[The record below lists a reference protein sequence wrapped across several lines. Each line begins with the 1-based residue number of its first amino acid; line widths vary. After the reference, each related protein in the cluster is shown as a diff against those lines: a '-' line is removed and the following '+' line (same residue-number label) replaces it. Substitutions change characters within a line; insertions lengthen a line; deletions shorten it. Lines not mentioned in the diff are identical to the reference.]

1 MAKLSL
7 AAEEPSPFR
16 SMSMKKVQ
24 TWSWCRAHSNK
35 LRDLSSLAAHSPL
48 ACHAP
53 IRYGRRVE
61 IQPSP
66 PCKRTSTA
74 AQVTLL
80 ALPKANTPF
89 KYCIPQAQTPG
100 LQVHEGQLQ
109 HRISDASEL
118 LVEPSH
124 ILRGDAHGLQEVAPE
139 WSIEHV
145 PLQKAPPDPLRVSA
159 ELFLQSCDSEI
170 LNPNPEFRNHCEQ
183 SLRDM
188 DPHL

>member
-1 MAKLSL
+1 MGLDPATFGASSRFRGCSDLAPSVAKLSL

-80 ALPKANTPF
+80 ALWMVSPAEGNTPF

-109 HRISDASEL
+109 HRISSDSEL
-118 LVEPSH
+118 LVPVTSSVEMLMDSRKSH
-124 ILRGDAHGLQEVAPE
+124 LSGASTR
-139 WSIEHV
+139 SST
-145 PLQKAPPDPLRVSA
+145 KS
-159 ELFLQSCDSEI
+159 SS
-170 LNPNPEFRNHCEQ
+170 
-183 SLRDM
+183 
-188 DPHL
+188 

>member
-1 MAKLSL
+1 MGLDPATFGASSRFRGCSDLAPSVAKLSL

-80 ALPKANTPF
+80 ALPKATPLSSTASR
-89 KYCIPQAQTPG
+89 KLK
-100 LQVHEGQLQ
+100 LQVSRFMKDNFNTGFQM
-109 HRISDASEL
+109 L
-118 LVEPSH
+118 LN
-124 ILRGDAHGLQEVAPE
+124 
-139 WSIEHV
+139 
-145 PLQKAPPDPLRVSA
+145 
-159 ELFLQSCDSEI
+159 F
-170 LNPNPEFRNHCEQ
+170 
-183 SLRDM
+183 
-188 DPHL
+188 